1 MSKKSFE
8 IPITQKALLTID
20 EAAAITGLGVGKLR
34 EMSNDDHCD
43 FVLWNGAKRMFK
55 KDKLIMYLY
64 GAYSI

>member
-8 IPITQKALLTID
+8 IPITQKVLLTID
-20 EAAAITGLGVGKLR
+20 EASAITGLGVGKLR
-34 EMSNDDHCD
+34 EMSNDERCD

-55 KDKLIMYLY
+55 KDKLITYLY